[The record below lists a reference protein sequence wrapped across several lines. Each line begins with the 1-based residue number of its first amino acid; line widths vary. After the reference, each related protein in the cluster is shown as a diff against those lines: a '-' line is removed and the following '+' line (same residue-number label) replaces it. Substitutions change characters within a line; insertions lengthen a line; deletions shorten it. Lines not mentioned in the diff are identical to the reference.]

1 MKMINFVDYERNSAM
16 KKLSFLLLF
25 ALTAV
30 LLALSVS
37 AGTVMF
43 QNGGA
48 DGLYRSG
55 YTGPINIERYFQ
67 DPFNLED
74 ADYLYIRYYIEDPE
88 KFAANGQIEI
98 TSSGRCD
105 AEEHFWDLNTL
116 DMQQGW
122 NEWKLDLYEGNE
134 TGGPP
139 DFSKINY
146 FRIYFFTE
154 GDNVVALDYVAFGS
168 ENEDFSSIATELG
181 EVVVEEHVPE
191 DVINRVGKG
200 SSGAV
205 AMQAAMEASPANA
218 EAYDYVFIHFTLEG
232 VDHFTGDGQLELTS
246 ACCSDRKEIHWL
258 ASGLD
263 LQEGENELK
272 LELWSPDEYDSE
284 FDPAH
289 INYFRLYMFTEGVLK
304 MNLDYVGFGNDE
316 DDFGYDLPVYLV
328 VSEDAPEL
336 TPEEQAARA
345 EEAARRAEEA
355 AAKRA
360 EEEAKA
366 AEEAAKKAEEE
377 AARAAEEAAKKAEE
391 EAKAAEEAARQA
403 AEEAARAAEE
413 AAKNT
418 EQDMEDLGEAVKEAA
433 QAVIG
438 SEDGPSATVKAGPS
452 PALIGGICA
461 GVVVIGAII
470 GIVVAKKKRG

>member
-1 MKMINFVDYERNSAM
+1 M

-25 ALTAV
+25 ALMAA

-48 DGLYRSG
+48 DGLYRTG
-55 YTGPINIERYFQ
+55 YTGAINIERYFQ
-67 DPFNLED
+67 EPFNLED
-74 ADYLYIRYYIEDPE
+74 ADYLYIRVYINDPD
-88 KFAANGQIEI
+88 KYADNGQIEI
-98 TSSGRCD
+98 TSSGKCD
-105 AEEHFWDLNTL
+105 AEEHNWNLSTL

-122 NEWKLDLYEGNE
+122 NEWQLDLYEGGE
-134 TGGPP
+134 AGGPA
-139 DFSKINY
+139 DFSRINY

-154 GDNVVALDYVAFGS
+154 GDNYIALDYVAFGADG
-168 ENEDFSSIATELG
+168 EDFSSIETELG
-181 EVVVEEHVPE
+181 EVKLEEHVAE
-191 DVINRVGKG
+191 DKVSRVGKG

-205 AMQAAMEASPANA
+205 AMQASMEASPVNA
-218 EAYDYVFIHFTLEG
+218 EPYDYAFIAFELEG
-232 VDHFTGDGQLELTS
+232 VDNFTGDGQLELTS
-246 ACCSDRKEIHWL
+246 SCSSDRKEIHWL

-263 LQEGENELK
+263 LQEGRNELK
-272 LELWSPDEYDSE
+272 LDLWSPDDYGSD
-284 FDPAH
+284 FDPANV
-289 INYFRLYMFTEGVLK
+289 NYFRLYMFTEGLMK
-304 MNLDYVGFGNDE
+304 MRLDYVGFGSDG

-355 AAKRA
+355 AAKKA

-391 EAKAAEEAARQA
+391 EAKAAEEAAKKA
-403 AEEAARAAEE
+403 EEEAARAAEE
-413 AAKNT
+413 AAKSA
-418 EQDMEDLGEAVKEAA
+418 EEAAKDLGNAVKETAD
-433 QAVIG
+433 AVIG
-438 SEDGPSATVKAGPS
+438 GEDGPTASVKAGPN
-452 PALIGGICA
+452 PALIIGICA
-461 GVVVIGAII
+461 GVVVIGAVIAA
-470 GIVVAKKKRG
+470 VVIRKKRG